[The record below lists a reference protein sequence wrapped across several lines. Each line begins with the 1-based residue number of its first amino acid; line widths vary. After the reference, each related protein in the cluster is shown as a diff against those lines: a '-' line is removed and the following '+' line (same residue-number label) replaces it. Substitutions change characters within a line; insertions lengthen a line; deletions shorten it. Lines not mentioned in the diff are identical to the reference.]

1 MVIARFLRPGE
12 LPSELSVLAG
22 DGSEDV
28 GLW

>member
-1 MVIARFLRPGE
+1 MVIARFLRPGG

-22 DGSEDV
+22 DESEEV